1 MDRHMV
7 PRQIPAATGPAD
19 WREALKIVA
28 LGLPEQV
35 MLSITSHSSPTYP
48 ISLRLCSLFFI
59 LYFYISRFYIHSL
72 NRNIGLIYAF
82 SFLQSVEGMKVI
94 CHELTQAA
102 DPESTVLEDLIK
114 EADRLVS
121 CLAVMVS
128 ICCVIHVLFS

>member
-1 MDRHMV
+1 V
-7 PRQIPAATGPAD
+7 
-19 WREALKIVA
+19 
-28 LGLPEQV
+28 
-35 MLSITSHSSPTYP
+35 
-48 ISLRLCSLFFI
+48 
-59 LYFYISRFYIHSL
+59 LYFLHHSL
-72 NRNIGLIYAF
+72 NTYTGLIYVF

-128 ICCVIHVLFS
+128 ISYVIQVLFSQVLFDHGSSRFQKPSILAYLGLLQGLANMS